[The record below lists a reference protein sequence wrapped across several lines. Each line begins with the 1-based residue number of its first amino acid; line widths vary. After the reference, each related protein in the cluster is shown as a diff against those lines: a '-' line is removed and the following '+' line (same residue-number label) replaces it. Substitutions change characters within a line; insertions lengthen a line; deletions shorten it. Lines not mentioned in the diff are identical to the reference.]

1 MSFKEI
7 ESEIKLSYNSFSSD
21 IVNDFY
27 NKVLSESV
35 RYDAISRSF
44 SSTSLAIA
52 SKGIANFIRNGG
64 HMRLLCGAEL
74 TQVDL
79 QSIKN
84 ANDLKDSI
92 GKNFIDEYENLEEEV
107 VKNHVKLL
115 GWMIANNFLEIKI
128 GIPLKDKKI
137 FHNGMLHSRMGLIY
151 DENEDCIMF
160 KGANS
165 EMLKDWSTTIEQFSV
180 FKSWND
186 NKWIINA
193 KKDFEEIWNGK
204 NEYLMVFDVPE
215 AIENKLIKIA
225 PDSVGELE
233 NLLKL

>member
-1 MSFKEI
+1 MFKEI
-7 ESEIKLSYNSFSSD
+7 ESEIELSYDSLSSD
-21 IVNDFY
+21 IVKEFY

-52 SKGIANFIRNGG
+52 SNGIANFIRNEG
-64 HMRLLCGAEL
+64 HMRLLCGAIL
-74 TQVDL
+74 TQAD
-79 QSIKN
+79 QESIVN
-84 ANDLKDSI
+84 ANDLKDYIS
-92 GKNFIDEYENLEEEV
+92 KNFIDEYENLEEEV

-128 GIPLKDKKI
+128 GIPLKDGKI
-137 FHNGMLHSRMGLIY
+137 FPNGMLHSRMGLLY

-160 KGANS
+160 EGAIS
-165 EMLKDWSTTIEQFSV
+165 ELIKDWSTTIEQLRV

-186 NKWIINA
+186 NKWIIDA
-193 KKDFEEIWNGK
+193 KEYFEEIWNGK

-215 AIENKLIKIA
+215 AIKNNLIEIA
-225 PDSVGELE
+225 PGSKEELE
-233 NLLKL
+233 NLLKY